1 MEKKVETR
9 KKIMKAAVWIVVIIG
24 VLLTM
29 HLLVNNLDILE
40 FAKKLHGG

>member
-9 KKIMKAAVWIVVIIG
+9 KKIVKVVVWIVVIAA

-29 HLLVNNLDILE
+29 HLLVNNFHILE
-40 FAKKLHGG
+40 FLKKIHGG